1 MATIEQVH
9 QQFGNA
15 AEAAQLL
22 ETQLG
27 NMMLEH
33 HVHDENLIDVK
44 NPKRAKELLN
54 EINKHT
60 LGQLL
65 RKLHKVGDTF
75 VPLEAQLEKAL
86 NERNRLSHQ
95 FFRHHNLRRNSDAGR
110 DIMLKDLT
118 AIHDCLIEAYK
129 SVMLL
134 DGIDLEAI
142 MKADLVVPIVHEA
155 QLDPQKRLPI

>member
-15 AEAAQLL
+15 SEAAQLL

-27 NMMLEH
+27 TMMLAH
-33 HVHDENLIDVK
+33 HVHKENLIDVK
-44 NPKRAKELLN
+44 NPTRARELLN

-65 RKLHKVGDTF
+65 RKLHKSGLTF
-75 VPLEAQLEKAL
+75 KPLEEQLEKAL
-86 NERNRLSHQ
+86 DERNRLSHH
-95 FFRHHNLRRNSDAGR
+95 FFRHHNLRRNSDVGR

-118 AIHDCLIEAYK
+118 GIHDLLLEAYK
-129 SVMLL
+129 QVMLL
-134 DGIDLEAI
+134 DGIDLDALLKTGLD
-142 MKADLVVPIVHEA
+142 MPFVHEA
-155 QLDPQKRLPI
+155 QVNPNKRLPV

>member
-22 ETQLG
+22 ETHLG
-27 NMMLEH
+27 NMMIDH
-33 HVHDENLIDVK
+33 QVHEENLINVK

-65 RKLHKVGDTF
+65 RKLHQTGETF
-75 VPLEAQLEKAL
+75 KPLAAQLEKAL
-86 NERNRLSHQ
+86 DERNRLSHH
-95 FFRHHNLRRNSDAGR
+95 FFRHHNLRRSSDEGR

-118 AIHDCLIEAYK
+118 EIHDCLLMAYRA
-129 SVMLL
+129 VMLL
-134 DGIDLEAI
+134 DGIDLEAM
-142 MKADLVVPIVHEA
+142 MKTGMIVPVVREA
-155 QLDPQKRLPI
+155 QVNPKKRLPI

>member
-27 NMMLEH
+27 NMMLDY
-33 HVHDENLIDVK
+33 HVHEENLIAVK
-44 NPKRAKELLN
+44 NPERAKELLS
-54 EINKHT
+54 EIDKHT

-65 RKLHKVGDTF
+65 RKLHKTGDPF
-75 VPLEAQLEKAL
+75 KPLEAQLEKAL
-86 NERNRLSHQ
+86 DERNRLSHH
-95 FFRHHNLRRNSDAGR
+95 FFRYHNLRRNSDAGR
-110 DIMLKDLT
+110 DIMLTDLT

-129 SVMLL
+129 AVMLL
-134 DGIDLEAI
+134 DGIDLETI
-142 MKADLVVPIVHEA
+142 MSTGLLSPVVHEA
-155 QLDPQKRLPI
+155 QVNPKKRLPI